1 MGEYRVI
8 AQGYKVSYRVRKIIY
23 NELQCWLHIS
33 MNIVKTAE
41 LYTLSR

>member
-8 AQGYKVSYRVRKIIY
+8 AQRYKVSCRVRKIIY
-23 NELQCWLHIS
+23 NGLWRWLHIS